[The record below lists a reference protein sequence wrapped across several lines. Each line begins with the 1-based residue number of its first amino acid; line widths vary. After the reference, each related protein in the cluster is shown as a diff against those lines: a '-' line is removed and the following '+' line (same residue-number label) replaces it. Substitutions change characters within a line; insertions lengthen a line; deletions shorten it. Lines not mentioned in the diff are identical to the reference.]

1 MANKKMNSFLK
12 VISYLLIVLVLV
24 AVIGAIAFFTNGF
37 SDDFKTFYAVIDD
50 TYVMTTA
57 SGYKLSVDEPLSVDV
72 KYTFNSL
79 SAEKKGYSLA
89 VVPNVDYDS
98 DFDFFVND
106 LVRSF
111 RAESDLIAGFDI
123 EYEESSFKIAP
134 KGSIE
139 DIMSAVYPDDT
150 ITINKGSI
158 DFTKDLFKIVITSYD
173 GEASVYVTFG
183 IYDHNVTGVSLDI
196 TEIVF

>member
-1 MANKKMNSFLK
+1 MANKKINSFLK
-12 VISYLLIVLVLV
+12 VISYLLLVLVLV
-24 AVIGAIAFFTNGF
+24 AVIGAVAFFTNGF

-57 SGYKLSVDEPLSVDV
+57 GGYSLSVDNPLTVDV
-72 KYTFNSL
+72 KYTFDAL

-89 VVPNVDYDS
+89 VVPNVDYEA

-106 LVRSF
+106 LAYSF
-111 RAESDLIAGFDI
+111 SAESSLIAGFDI

-139 DIMSAVYPDDT
+139 DILSAVYPDDT
-150 ITINKGSI
+150 VTVNKGSI
-158 DFTKDLFKIVITSYD
+158 DFTKDLFKLVITSYD

-183 IYDHNVTGVSLDI
+183 IRDYNVQSISLDK